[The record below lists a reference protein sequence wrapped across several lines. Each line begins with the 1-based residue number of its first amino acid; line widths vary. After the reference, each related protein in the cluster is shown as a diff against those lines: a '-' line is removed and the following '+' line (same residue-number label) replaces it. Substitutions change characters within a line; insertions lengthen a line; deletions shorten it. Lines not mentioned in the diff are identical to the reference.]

1 MDILK
6 KNHFIIV
13 LFALFVGFPTITR
26 AKDKIK
32 VTPIVQDKC
41 TENNSSHLEGYLG
54 QKIDLCINHRIKKT
68 DVNELVDQFKS
79 RKETKLWKTEFWGK
93 WVLSAIDAYIY
104 THDAEL
110 LSTIQQSV
118 IGIIATQT
126 ADGYIGNYA
135 PDSQLKGWDVWGRK
149 YTLLGLLAY
158 YDISGDKKALDA
170 SKKLADHL
178 LSQVG
183 PEKENIILT
192 GSFRGMPSS
201 SVLKPMVLLYRQTGE
216 KRYLDFAKYIVNQ
229 WETKDGPLL
238 ISKAL
243 AGVAVGDRFPHP
255 KSWWTWEN
263 GQKSYEMMSCYDGL
277 LELYRVTGDA
287 SYLKSVE
294 MAVQN
299 IIDTEINVAGS
310 GAAVEC
316 FYHGAQRQ
324 TDPTPHTME
333 TCVTFTWMQLCE
345 NLLRLT
351 ANPMY
356 ADQIEKTTYNA
367 LMSSMKFDGSQ
378 IAKYTP
384 LEGYRIEGENQCGT
398 HINCCMANGPRA
410 FVMLPKMAFM
420 TSQNE
425 ISVNL
430 YGQSSA
436 SLQLNAKNKV
446 KIEQT
451 SSYPETERIELNIQP
466 EKPETFTISLR
477 IPAWSTNTS
486 LTVNGDRVENVKSGT
501 YQKIT
506 REWKKEDKIVLKLDM
521 TGRLLS
527 LNGYQALMRGPVLLA
542 RDSRYDEGF
551 VDEVAQ
557 IKNQDSSVQLSTSE
571 VKPENVWMSFTA
583 PLVVGV
589 NLEGDAKL
597 PKPIHFCDFASAG
610 NTWNKDIRYKVWIKK
625 TVSVMHTNYVGY

>member
-1 MDILK
+1 MK
-6 KNHFIIV
+6 KNHIIIA
-13 LFALFVGFPTITR
+13 LAALFIGLPTLSS
-26 AKDKIK
+26 AKINSK
-32 VTPIVQDKC
+32 VTPIIQDKC
-41 TENNSSHLEGYLG
+41 SENNSTHLDGYLG
-54 QKIDLCINHRIKKT
+54 QKIDLCINQRIKKQ
-68 DVNELVDQFKS
+68 DVKELVDQFKS
-79 RKETKLWKTEFWGK
+79 RKEIKLWQTEFWGK
-93 WVLSAIDAYIY
+93 WVLSAIDAYVY

-110 LSTIQQSV
+110 LSIIKQSV
-118 IGIIATQT
+118 SGIMATQT

-135 PDSQLKGWDVWGRK
+135 PDSQLKDWDIWGRK
-149 YTLLGLLAY
+149 YTMLGLLAY
-158 YDISGDKKALDA
+158 YDISGDKKVLDA

-183 PEKENIILT
+183 PEKANIILT
-192 GSFRGMPSS
+192 GLYRGMPSS
-201 SVLKPMVLLYRQTGE
+201 SVLKPMVLLYRKTGE
-216 KRYLDFAKYIVNQ
+216 KRYLDFAKYIVAQ

-243 AGVAVGDRFPHP
+243 EGIDVGYRFPHP

-263 GQKSYEMMSCYDGL
+263 GQKAYEMMSCYDGL
-277 LELYRVTGDA
+277 LELYRVTGEP

-294 MAVQN
+294 MTVKN

-333 TCVTFTWMQLCE
+333 TCVTFTWMQICE

-356 ADQIEKTTYNA
+356 ADQIEKTAYNA
-367 LMSSMKFDGSQ
+367 LMSSMKFDASQ

-398 HINCCMANGPRA
+398 HINCCNANGPRA
-410 FVMLPKMAFM
+410 FVMLPKLACM

-430 YGQSSA
+430 YGQSS
-436 SLQLNAKNKV
+436 SELQLNDKNKV

-451 SSYPETERIELNIQP
+451 TSYPETDEIALTIQP
-466 EKPETFTISLR
+466 EIPENFTIALR
-477 IPAWSTNTS
+477 IPSWSTNTS
-486 LTVNGDRVENVKSGT
+486 LTVNGVVVENVKSGM

-506 REWKKEDKIVLKLDM
+506 REWKKDDKIVLKLDL
-521 TGRLLS
+521 TGRLIT
-527 LNGYQALMRGPVLLA
+527 LNGYQAIMRGPVLLA
-542 RDSRYDEGF
+542 RDSRYEDGF

-557 IKNQDSSVQLSTSE
+557 IKNQNNSVQLTTSV

-583 PLVVGV
+583 PLVLGV
-589 NLEGDAKL
+589 NMEGDSKL

-610 NTWNKDIRYKVWIKK
+610 NTWNKAIRYKVWIKK